1 MSNFFDKYAQIV
13 GQDKVNEIV
22 LEGKFIGQIKRRR
35 KEIKMT
41 QDDLAKLIAV
51 PKSTIGRIEAGLTSP
66 RTETLLKI
74 SRALDIALIIDG
86 RESHEIFPDDTVEL
100 EKNSIEYSMEAGE
113 NNGVN
118 VSFST
123 NSPIGDY
130 IDPPQMQLN
139 QYELSM
145 PSRQEFGS
153 TEKMLG
159 AAS

>member
-86 RESHEIFPDDTVEL
+86 RESHEIFPDDT
-100 EKNSIEYSMEAGE
+100 IEYSMKAGE

-123 NSPIGDY
+123 NIPIGDY

-153 TEKMLG
+153 SEKMLG